1 MTEQFLEQ
9 NCVPH
14 EIAKSLKDIGFDK
27 ECMAFWGNNG
37 SVFEMEYYDQECTNS
52 ELENG
57 CYYIK
62 REDFQKDCT
71 APLFQQ
77 VFDWFQGSHIYG
89 HTDIECI
96 GSDEWAFVYCI
107 KHLPRANQNDKRRF
121 QYFVETKSFS
131 DTYPT
136 YSGGWNERQEAQI
149 ECIKEMIK
157 IFKSEIAKMEIN
169 RRLQ

>member
-27 ECMAFWGNNG
+27 ECVAIWHNNKLH
-37 SVFEMEYYDQECTNS
+37 SIFDFDSYANNSSLVTNTKS
-52 ELENG
+52 WTW
-57 CYYIK
+57 
-62 REDFQKDCT
+62 QDCT